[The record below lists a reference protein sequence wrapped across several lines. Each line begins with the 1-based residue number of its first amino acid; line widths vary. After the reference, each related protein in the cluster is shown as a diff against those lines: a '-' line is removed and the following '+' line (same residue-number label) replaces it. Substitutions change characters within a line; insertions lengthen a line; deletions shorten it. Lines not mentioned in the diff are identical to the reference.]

1 MSSLLKSIFLI
12 PGLRAKVVYTLIVL
26 ALVRLGSHV
35 PIPGIDTNQLNTLFA
50 NNGLLGLAD
59 LFAGKALSNFS
70 VFAMGILPYI
80 NASIIMQLM
89 TILMPQLKEMAE
101 EGESGRKKIAQIT
114 RYLTIG
120 LAIIQGAAFSIGFSG
135 FLLPGTNFI
144 LFVISS
150 TITLTAGTCLVM
162 WMGELIS
169 ERGLGNGASLII
181 FVGIVSSLPSYI
193 NQTITLVQGGVSL
206 FGVILLLATLLLV
219 IIAIV
224 FIQEG
229 QRRISVQYAKRIVGQ
244 KMYGGQ
250 STFIPLKINQGGVI
264 PIIFATSVLVFPSTV
279 ARFIPGLGFLSNWLS
294 PGHLVYMIMFALL
307 IFFFTYFYT
316 AITFNPVELA
326 NNIQKYGGFILG
338 IRPGKPTADYLN
350 RIITRLTFVGAL
362 FLAGVAIV
370 PMFVA
375 QITKISSFAGL
386 GGTALLIIVGVAQDF
401 LKQIKTY
408 MVSYSYDQLN

>member
-1 MSSLLKSIFLI
+1 LSSLLKSVFLI
-12 PGLRAKVVYTLIVL
+12 PGLRAKVIFTLVVL
-26 ALVRLGSHV
+26 ALVRLGSHI

-101 EGESGRKKIAQIT
+101 EGESGRKRIAQIT
-114 RYLTIG
+114 RYLTVA
-120 LAIIQGAAFSIGFSG
+120 LAVIQGTAFSIGFSG

-144 LFVISS
+144 LFIISS
-150 TITLTAGTCLVM
+150 AITLTAGTCLVM

-193 NQTITLVQGGVSL
+193 NQTVTLVKGGVSL
-206 FGVILLLATLLLV
+206 FGVLLLLATLLFV

-229 QRRISVQYAKRIVGQ
+229 QRKISVQYAKRIVGQ

-279 ARFIPGLGFLSNWLS
+279 ARFIPGLGFLSHWLS
-294 PGHLVYMIMFALL
+294 PGHLVYMVMFALL

>member
-1 MSSLLKSIFLI
+1 LSSLLKSIFLI

-26 ALVRLGSHV
+26 ALVRLGSHI

-120 LAIIQGAAFSIGFSG
+120 LAVIQGTAFSIGFSG

-150 TITLTAGTCLVM
+150 AITLTAGTCLVM

-206 FGVILLLATLLLV
+206 FGVLLLLATLLLV
-219 IIAIV
+219 IVAIV

-229 QRRISVQYAKRIVGQ
+229 QRKISVQYAKRIVGQ

-294 PGHLVYMIMFALL
+294 PGHLVYMVMFALF

>member
-12 PGLRAKVVYTLIVL
+12 PGLRAKVFYTLAVL

-120 LAIIQGAAFSIGFSG
+120 LAVIQGAAFSIGFSG

-193 NQTITLVQGGVSL
+193 NQTITLVKGGVSL
-206 FGVILLLATLLLV
+206 FGVILLLATLLFV

-375 QITKISSFAGL
+375 QVTKISSFAGL

>member
-12 PGLRAKVVYTLIVL
+12 PGLRSKVLYTLIVL
-26 ALVRLGSHV
+26 ALVRLGSHI
-35 PIPGIDTNQLNTLFA
+35 PIPGIDTNQLSTLFA

-114 RYLTIG
+114 RYLTIA
-120 LAIIQGAAFSIGFSG
+120 LAVIQGFAFSIGFSG
-135 FLLPGTNFI
+135 FLLPGTNFA

-193 NQTITLVQGGVSL
+193 NQTVTLVKGGVSL
-206 FGVILLLATLLLV
+206 FGVILLLLTLLLV

-229 QRRISVQYAKRIVGQ
+229 QRKISVQYAKRIVGQ

-294 PGHLVYMIMFALL
+294 PGHLIYMLLFALL

-316 AITFNPVELA
+316 AITFNPIELA

-408 MVSYSYDQLN
+408 MVSYSYDKLN

>member
-1 MSSLLKSIFLI
+1 
-12 PGLRAKVVYTLIVL
+12 
-26 ALVRLGSHV
+26 
-35 PIPGIDTNQLNTLFA
+35 
-50 NNGLLGLAD
+50 
-59 LFAGKALSNFS
+59 
-70 VFAMGILPYI
+70 
-80 NASIIMQLM
+80 
-89 TILMPQLKEMAE
+89 
-101 EGESGRKKIAQIT
+101 
-114 RYLTIG
+114 
-120 LAIIQGAAFSIGFSG
+120 
-135 FLLPGTNFI
+135 
-144 LFVISS
+144 
-150 TITLTAGTCLVM
+150 M

-193 NQTITLVQGGVSL
+193 NQTVTLVKGGVSL
-206 FGVILLLATLLLV
+206 FGVILLLATLLFV

-229 QRRISVQYAKRIVGQ
+229 QRKISVQYAKRIVGQ

-279 ARFIPGLGFLSNWLS
+279 ARFIPGLGFLSHWLS
-294 PGHLVYMIMFALL
+294 PGHLVYMVMFALL